1 LQSSIADTS
10 LSDAGSWGKIL
21 LMRPEEKARVKID
34 QMLEDAGW
42 KVVDREAYSPT
53 ITAAAIREALLLGNC
68 EADYLLFINGKAVG
82 VLEAKREEI
91 DVASDRVCEQA
102 AGYTRYAPRC
112 YPSYGRPL
120 PFIYQSNG
128 NTTLFRDCRDEY
140 SDYDYLNRIHT
151 PKELV
156 KMLGIDDPYAGL
168 PTLKKKG
175 LRDCQYE
182 AITELEYSFRTG
194 QDRAL
199 LVLATGAGKTY
210 TACMSAYRFLAYTP
224 MKRILFLVDR
234 NNLGKQAEV
243 EFGMF
248 RLTENGDPFNTIYTV
263 NRLKSNIIPADS
275 NVVISTIQ
283 RLFSLLTGREI
294 IDDDDDDEDT
304 VTDEVQL
311 SGNMVL
317 PPDFFDLV
325 IIDECHRSIYGEWRR
340 VLEYFSSAKMIGLTA
355 TPVPE
360 TMAFF
365 NNNRVV
371 NYTLERSI
379 VDNVNVDCRVYRIK
393 TEATENGG
401 AIRKGDKLKRVTR
414 YTGTVEEIKN
424 EESRS
429 YTREELNRSIINPAQ
444 IKLVLETYRD
454 AVYTEMFTDPQ
465 REPNMDYLPKTLIFA
480 LNENHATNIVNIAKE
495 VFGRTDDK
503 YVQKITYSSGDSNE
517 LIRQFRND
525 KEFRIAV
532 TCTLVATGTDVKPL
546 EVLIFMRDVASEPLY
561 IQMKGRGVRTIDDDQ
576 LRNVTPNAFS
586 KDCFFLVDAVGVTES
601 IKNVPGAGTGPQGPT
616 ITLKRLLELL
626 THGNVS
632 DENLRLLA
640 SKLPRIDRKCNDD
653 QRDEF
658 EHLAHASMREISSNI
673 FEAFERDALPPYE
686 DFNEPNNERKALVAP
701 LTHHPDARHYLLILA
716 AGFMETLQPG
726 EDTLISK
733 GFSQEEALEVTSAF
747 EKYCNE
753 HKDEIE
759 ALRMIYNNDGEPLTY
774 VILKDLE
781 NKLKM
786 ANNKF
791 HSSRVWNSYA
801 IVNPQSVKKYTTK
814 EEKEAL
820 TNIIQLVRFA
830 NHQIEKLESL
840 YPQAQQRFNLWYGQM
855 QRTVTET
862 QISIIRQIVDY
873 IASNGA
879 CTIKDIIDDDRSR
892 AAQLINAFGGK
903 EQADEALVSLSR
915 FLLYRKTA

>member
-1 LQSSIADTS
+1 MT
-10 LSDAGSWGKIL
+10 
-21 LMRPEEKARVKID
+21 PEEKARVKID

-42 KVVDREAYSPT
+42 KVIDREAYSPT
-53 ITAAAIREALLLGNC
+53 ITAAAIREALLLYSN

-82 VLEAKREEI
+82 VVEAKREEI
-91 DVASDRVCEQA
+91 DPASNCVCEQA
-102 AGYTRYAPRC
+102 IKYTRYAPS
-112 YPSYGRPL
+112 SYQSYERPL

-128 NTTLFRDCRDEY
+128 NTTLFRDCREED
-140 SDYDYLNRIHT
+140 SDYERLNRIHT

-156 KMLGIDDPYAGL
+156 KILGIDDPFAGL
-168 PTLKKKG
+168 PSLKKKG

-182 AITELEYSFRTG
+182 AISELEYSFRSG
-194 QDRAL
+194 QNRAL

-224 MKRILFLVDR
+224 MRRVLFLVDR
-234 NNLGKQAEV
+234 NNLGKQAET
-243 EFGMF
+243 EFGTF
-248 RLTENGDPFNTIYTV
+248 RLTETGDPFNTIYTV
-263 NRLKSNIIPADS
+263 NRLKSNKVPTES

-283 RLFSLLTGREI
+283 RLFSLLTGQEI
-294 IDDDDDDEDT
+294 TDVDDDDENT
-304 VTDEVQL
+304 AIGEVQL
-311 SGNMVL
+311 TGKMVL
-317 PPDFFDLV
+317 PPDFFDLI
-325 IIDECHRSIYGEWRR
+325 IIDECHRSIYGEWRK

-379 VDNVNVDCRVYRIK
+379 VDGVNVDCRVYRIK

-414 YTGTVEEIKN
+414 YTGAVEEVKN

-429 YTREELNRSIINPAQ
+429 YTREELNRSVVNPAQ

-495 VFGRTDDK
+495 VFGRKDDK
-503 YVQKITYSSGDSNE
+503 FVQKITYSSGDSNE

-561 IQMKGRGVRTIDDDQ
+561 IQMKGRGVRTIGDDQ

-601 IKNVPGAGTGPQGPT
+601 HKTVPGGGTGPQGPT
-616 ITLKRLLELL
+616 ITLKKLLERL
-626 THGNVS
+626 THGEVS
-632 DENLRLLA
+632 DEYLLTLA
-640 SKLPRIDRKCNDD
+640 ARLPRIDRKCNDG
-653 QRDEF
+653 QREEF
-658 EHLAHASMREISSNI
+658 FNLAHASMREISANI
-673 FEAFERDALPPYE
+673 YEAFERGLPVYE
-686 DFNEPNNERKALVAP
+686 NINEPNTERKALVAP
-701 LTHHPDARHYLLILA
+701 LTHHPEARNYLLILA

-733 GFSQEEALEVTSAF
+733 GFSQEEAQEVTSAF
-747 EKYCNE
+747 EKYCEE

-791 HSSRVWNSYA
+791 QSSRVWNSYA
-801 IVNPQSVKKYTTK
+801 IVSPQSVKKYTTK

-855 QRTVTET
+855 QRSITDT
-862 QISIIRQIVDY
+862 QIAIIRQIVDY

-879 CTIKDIIDDDRSR
+879 CTIKDIIDDDKTR

-903 EQADEALVSLSR
+903 DQADEALVSLSK

>member
-1 LQSSIADTS
+1 M
-10 LSDAGSWGKIL
+10 K
-21 LMRPEEKARVKID
+21 PEEKARVKID
-34 QMLEDAGW
+34 QMFVDAGW
-42 KVVDREAYSPT
+42 KVVDRDFYSPT
-53 ITAAAIREALLLGNC
+53 ITAAAIREGLLEGNR
-68 EADYLLFINGKAVG
+68 EADYFLFINGKAVG
-82 VLEAKREEI
+82 VLEAKREEV
-91 DVASDRVCEQA
+91 DVASDIVCEQTIK
-102 AGYTRYAPRC
+102 YTRYVPEC
-112 YPSYGRPL
+112 YQAYLRPL

-128 NTTLFRDCRDEY
+128 VTTLFRDCRVED
-140 SDYDYLNRIHT
+140 SDYEPMNRIHT
-151 PKELV
+151 PKEMV

-168 PTLKKKG
+168 PTLQNKG

-182 AITELEYSFRTG
+182 AISELENSFRSG
-194 QDRAL
+194 QNRAL

-234 NNLGKQAEV
+234 NNLGKQAEG

-263 NRLKSNIIPADS
+263 NRLKSSKVPSDS

-283 RLFSLLTGREI
+283 RLFSLLTGQEI
-294 IDDDDDDEDT
+294 VDNDDDDEDT
-304 VTDEVQL
+304 ATGEVQL
-311 SGNMVL
+311 TGNLQL
-317 PPDFFDLV
+317 PSDFFDLI
-325 IIDECHRSIYGEWRR
+325 IIDECHRSIYGNWRK

-365 NNNRVV
+365 NNNRVS

-379 VDNVNVDCRVYRIK
+379 VDGVNVDCRVYRIK
-393 TEATENGG
+393 TEVTENGG
-401 AIRKGDKLKRVTR
+401 AILKGQKLKRVTK
-414 YTGTVEEIKN
+414 YTGDIENIKN
-424 EESRS
+424 EETRS
-429 YTREELNRSIINPAQ
+429 YTKEELNRSVINPAQ

-480 LNENHATNIVNIAKE
+480 LNEVHATNIVKIAKE

-503 YVQKITYSSGDSNE
+503 FVQKITYSSGDSNE
-517 LIRQFRND
+517 LIRRFRND

-561 IQMKGRGVRTIDDDQ
+561 IQMKGRGVRTIGDDQ

-601 IKNVPGAGTGPQGPT
+601 HKTVPGGGTGPQGPT
-616 ITLKRLLELL
+616 ITLRRLLELL

-632 DENLRLLA
+632 DEYMLLLA
-640 SKLPRIDRKCNDD
+640 SKLPRIDRKCNDS
-653 QRDEF
+653 QR
-658 EHLAHASMREISSNI
+658 EHFQELAHASMREISSNI
-673 FEAFERDALPPYE
+673 YEAFEKNLLPPYE
-686 DFNEPNNERKALVAP
+686 DINEPNNERKGLVAP
-701 LTHHPDARHYLLILA
+701 LTHHPEARHYLLILA

-733 GFSQEEALEVTSAF
+733 GFSQEEASEVTSAF
-747 EKYCNE
+747 EKYCDE
-753 HKDEIE
+753 HQDEIE

-791 HSSRVWNSYA
+791 QSSRIWNSYA
-801 IVNPQSVKKYTTK
+801 IVNPQSVKKHTTK

-855 QRTVTET
+855 QRTVTES
-862 QISIIRQIVDY
+862 QIAIIRQIVDY

-879 CTIKDIIDDDRSR
+879 CTIKDIIDDDKTR

-903 EQADEALVSLSR
+903 QQADEALVSLSR